1 MESRRVTVNITN
13 RTIVRTTLWIVA
25 AIAAYHFIGRVTHV
39 LTLIFISLFLALAI
53 NPVVSSITRR
63 LHIKSR
69 VRATAV
75 AYLLVI
81 TILTTFFLLVIP
93 PLVRQTRD
101 FIRDVP
107 TTVENFQHQ
116 DSSLARTARRY
127 HIDEK
132 LTQGARNFKS
142 HYSNFGGALLNT
154 SKRIL
159 EAVASFF
166 AVLVLTFMMLVEGP
180 MWLKLYLGTLP
191 DQQRNR
197 QNRILGRM
205 YKAVSGFV
213 NGQVILAA
221 VAAVFAFTALE
232 VASRIIGVNI
242 NALALA
248 GIVAVFGVIPLFG
261 NPIAAFLVVLTC
273 LLNSISLGGVMLIY
287 FVIYFFVENHTFQPY
302 LQSKLNE
309 LTALMVFV
317 AALIGVSFGGILGA
331 VIAIPAASTIK
342 ILLEDH
348 FERRQGHKSALEEQA
363 L

>member
-1 MESRRVTVNITN
+1 MDSRKVTVNITN
-13 RTIVRTTLWIVA
+13 RTIVRTILWVVA
-25 AIAAYHFIGRVTHV
+25 ATAAYHFIGRVPHV
-39 LTLIFISLFLALAI
+39 LTLIFISVFLALAL
-53 NPVVSSITRR
+53 NPVVSAITRR
-63 LHIKSR
+63 LHIESR

-75 AYLLVI
+75 AYLVVI
-81 TILTTFFLLVIP
+81 AFLITFFSLVIP

-107 TTVENFQHQ
+107 ATVENFQHQ
-116 DSSLARTARRY
+116 DSGLARTARRY

-132 LTQGARNFKS
+132 LTQGAHNLTS
-142 HYSNFGGALLNT
+142 HYGNFGSAFLDT

-180 MWLKLYLGTLP
+180 MWVELYLGTLP
-191 DQQRNR
+191 DNQRRR
-197 QNRILGRM
+197 QSRILSRM
-205 YKAVSGFV
+205 YRAVSGFV

-221 VAAVFAFTALE
+221 VAGAFAFITLE
-232 VASRIIGVNI
+232 IASRLIGVSI

-248 GIVAVFGVIPLFG
+248 GIVTVFGVIPLFG
-261 NPIAAFLVVLTC
+261 NPIAASLVVLVS
-273 LLNSISLGGVMLIY
+273 LLNSVTLAVVMAIY
-287 FVIYFFVENHTFQPY
+287 FVIYFLIETHTFQPY

-317 AALIGVSFGGILGA
+317 AALIGVGFGGILGA
-331 VIAIPAASTIK
+331 IIAIPAASTIK

-348 FERRQGHKSALEEQA
+348 FERREGHKPAIEKEAL
-363 L
+363 

>member
-1 MESRRVTVNITN
+1 M
-13 RTIVRTTLWIVA
+13 RTILWGLA
-25 AIAAYHFIGRVTHV
+25 AVLAYNFIGRVTHV
-39 LTLIFISLFLALAI
+39 LTLIFISFFLALAL
-53 NPVVSSITRR
+53 NPVVTSMTRR
-63 LHIKSR
+63 LHIESR

-81 TILTTFFLLVIP
+81 TLLTTFFLLVIP

-107 TTVENFQHQ
+107 ATVENFQRQ
-116 DSSLARTARRY
+116 DSSLARTARRF

-132 LTQGARNFKS
+132 LAQGAHNLTS
-142 HYSNFGGALLNT
+142 HYGNFGSAILNT

-159 EAVASFF
+159 EAIVSFF

-180 MWLKLYLGTLP
+180 MWLKLYLGTLT
-191 DQQRNR
+191 DQQRSR
-197 QNRILGRM
+197 QNRILQRM

-221 VAAVFAFTALE
+221 VAATFAFITLE
-232 VASRIIGVNI
+232 IASRIIGVNI

-261 NPIAAFLVVLTC
+261 NPIAASLVVLVC
-273 LLNSISLGGVMLIY
+273 LLNSVSLALVMAIY
-287 FVIYFFVENHTFQPY
+287 FVIYFLIENHTFQPY

-317 AALIGVSFGGILGA
+317 AALIGVGFGGILGA
-331 VIAIPAASTIK
+331 IIAIPAASTIK
-342 ILLEDH
+342 IILEDH
-348 FERRQGHKSALEEQA
+348 FERRQGHKPEIEKIGI
-363 L
+363 

>member
-1 MESRRVTVNITN
+1 MESRNITVNITN
-13 RTIVRTTLWIVA
+13 RTIVRTILWVVA
-25 AIAAYHFIGRVTHV
+25 AISAFHFIGRITHV
-39 LTLIFISLFLALAI
+39 LTLIFVAAFLALAL
-53 NPVVSSITRR
+53 NPVVSSVSRR

-75 AYLLVI
+75 AYLVVI
-81 TILTTFFLLVIP
+81 AFLITFFSLVIP

-107 TTVENFQHQ
+107 ATVENFQRQ

-132 LTQGARNFKS
+132 LTQGARNLTS
-142 HYSNFGGALLNT
+142 HYGNFGSALLDT

-159 EAVASFF
+159 EAVVSFL

-191 DQQRNR
+191 DRQRSR

-221 VAAVFAFTALE
+221 VAGSFAFIAL
-232 VASRIIGVNI
+232 VIASHIIGVSI

-261 NPIAAFLVVLTC
+261 NPIAAFLVILVS
-273 LLNSISLGGVMLIY
+273 LLNSVSLGLVMAIY
-287 FVIYFFVENHTFQPY
+287 FVIYFFIENHTFQPY

-309 LTALMVFV
+309 LTALMVFI
-317 AALIGVSFGGILGA
+317 AALIGVGFAGMLGA
-331 VIAIPAASTIK
+331 IIAIPAASTIK

-348 FERRQGHKSALEEQA
+348 FERRQGHKSELEKQT